1 MLLDILGLVEHRNLG
16 GMSGVY
22 LLAGSLSGFTIAFV
36 IHSVDRS
43 LFGHLIYSH
52 V

>member
-22 LLAGSLSGFTIAFV
+22 LLGKISIRIYYRLRYSLS
-36 IHSVDRS
+36 
-43 LFGHLIYSH
+43 
-52 V
+52 